1 MSLNPAL
8 ANFDV
13 QDALQIVVS
22 SGIGLWGLW
31 QFGPEV
37 SSAIGAQGDMAVFA
51 INTLVLSF
59 FTYIG
64 RVVAGAVLAR

>member
-13 QDALQIVVS
+13 QDALRTIVS

-31 QFGPEV
+31 QFGGEV
-37 SSAIGAQGDMAVFA
+37 SSAVGASGEVAQFA

-64 RVVAGAVLAR
+64 RVVAGAVLGR